1 MRIARPSNNSGG
13 TSFQNLSVILDLS
26 PDSGESVAERIS
38 SSFATSFSSF
48 AVTVGSA
55 WAGSAVAKRGTVI
68 KMAMSVPRRRRR
80 RPTDVIE

>member
-13 TSFQNLSVILDLS
+13 TSLQNLSVILDLS

-68 KMAMSVPRRRRR
+68 KMTTSVRWPTQC